1 MRNHSSIS
9 MGIALVL
16 SVVGCG
22 DDAGSGGAGGATTTT
37 TTASSTTSGATTS
50 GSTSG
55 STSATT
61 TSATT
66 TSATTASTGTA
77 MCLMFGSECEMTDIC
92 CDAAG
97 ETGQCYAFGRGP
109 KCTIPCPANPDDCPN
124 GGLGCNN
131 MDPAVFRPPN

>member
-22 DDAGSGGAGGATTTT
+22 DDAGSGGAGGGTTTT

-55 STSATT
+55 S

-97 ETGQCYAFGRGP
+97 ETGQCYAFGMGP

-131 MDPAVFRPPN
+131 MDPPVCRPPN